1 MDKWSDDIELLLE
14 RIRRNCMY
22 RSEYHRKNFYAIKSR
37 EKYFNIPLIILSS
50 SNSVL
55 AVSLTS
61 FVSQTTTSLVNCA
74 ISLFCGILSS
84 IALYLNIE
92 DGMKLE
98 LELSKQFYT
107 LAIKIFKTLHLT
119 REKRSSDGKE
129 YLETIFT
136 NYSQLCV
143 QSKLLKSKYRN
154 DNLLHENC
162 ELDRSQP
169 NTPTIKTD
177 SSEEYSNDF
186 DV

>member
-84 IALYLNIE
+84 IAL
-92 DGMKLE
+92 
-98 LELSKQFYT
+98 
-107 LAIKIFKTLHLT
+107 
-119 REKRSSDGKE
+119 
-129 YLETIFT
+129 
-136 NYSQLCV
+136 
-143 QSKLLKSKYRN
+143 
-154 DNLLHENC
+154 
-162 ELDRSQP
+162 
-169 NTPTIKTD
+169 
-177 SSEEYSNDF
+177 
-186 DV
+186 